1 MTTIILILV
10 VSVLI
15 GGFSYFTNAGFGDRR
30 PRDDKA
36 RKNQASAGAD
46 EPPPHK

>member
-1 MTTIILILV
+1 MTTILLLLV
-10 VSVLI
+10 VAALI

-30 PRDDKA
+30 PPGDKA
-36 RKNQASAGAD
+36 ERKPQDSAPP